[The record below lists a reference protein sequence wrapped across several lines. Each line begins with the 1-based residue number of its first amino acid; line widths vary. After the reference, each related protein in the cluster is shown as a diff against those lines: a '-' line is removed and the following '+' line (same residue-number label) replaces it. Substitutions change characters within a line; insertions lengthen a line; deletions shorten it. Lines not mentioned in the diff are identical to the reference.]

1 MPIQSVNRIAEV
13 SFKDHFFGPEANAPT
28 NGKIKVNHNTF
39 DVTFENGRVRAKF
52 ASGNAFANLFRS
64 NTLSRFTE
72 RLQTQYDAWL
82 EEQRKIEEAK
92 AAELALTLGFEDNP
106 DAAKV
111 KAVVDEFKAILEETN
126 PAGKETY
133 LSRLNDIARLAELR
147 NTLTR
152 NPSGEACNKAVKD
165 ADFLTH
171 FDDNAKK
178 LDNKGKKGYVLNM
191 LDAII
196 NGFLAA
202 ASQMTD
208 KKTQAVEFL
217 RNFDGACVEA
227 KNDNIQDWLSNAAG
241 IGKASRSDSSHDLAY
256 SVTAE
261 FAAIAEEVTAP
272 YYEEARKSC
281 EAEVRAACAK
291 KGITDEAEIARRIES
306 KASLI
311 VLEKDD
317 EIKPKVREALETYGK
332 FAAYDAL
339 IGAKRPITRIEKN
352 PENGKWT
359 ITTLVDKTGAPILK
373 PVSAF
378 DIDKDFAK
386 LVDMY
391 QEDAIAMDGTEKRT
405 AVAEPVFATR
415 EDLRAEAVLEQ
426 GALYQSGGAD
436 LAQLAERVKAE
447 FSYKPE
453 ISDEEFREK
462 VKAALD
468 EIMTAKKEDPAETK
482 ELFKRFLYNHASA
495 AYFDQMSDADRLVHL
510 VARRAET
517 LVDREKACLSKIPD
531 ASARCAKMMQ
541 NVYGKLNWRVNAGK
555 AAIYIERTLKQMVH
569 HAFHGKEGNHVSKEA
584 QQLLGHLMLNGIL
597 ISDHPV
603 YDLGHRA
610 AGGKE
615 VKLHKCFELLM
626 RCMKRYALAPQ
637 NWYMHKINA

>member
-1 MPIQSVNRIAEV
+1 MPIEVKHIAEV
-13 SFKDHFFGPEANAPT
+13 SLAEHFNATEAAAPA
-28 NGKIKVNHNTF
+28 NGQIKIHKNVYEVSF
-39 DVTFENGRVRAKF
+39 ADGRVNAKYLT
-52 ASGNAFANLFRS
+52 GNAFTNFFRS
-64 NTLSRFTE
+64 RTLDRFKHQ
-72 RLQTQYDAWL
+72 LQTQYDTWL
-82 EEQRKIEEAK
+82 EQQRQIEEAK
-92 AAELALTLGFEDNP
+92 AAELALTLGFKDNP

-111 KAVVDEFKAILEETN
+111 KAVADEFKAILEETN

-133 LSRLNDIARLAELR
+133 LARLNDIVRFAELR

-152 NPSGEACNKAVKD
+152 NPSGADCNKVVTD
-165 ADFLTH
+165 AGFLTH
-171 FDDNAKK
+171 FDDNTKK
-178 LDNKGKKGYVLNM
+178 LDNQGKKAYVLNM
-191 LDAII
+191 LDAIV

-208 KKTQAVEFL
+208 KKTQAAEFL
-217 RNFDGACVEA
+217 RNFDGTCVEA

-241 IGKASRSDSSHDLAY
+241 IGKASRSDSSRDLAY

-261 FAAIAEEVTAP
+261 FAAIADEVTAP

-291 KGITDEAEIARRIES
+291 KGITDEAEIKRRIES
-306 KASLI
+306 KASML
-311 VLEKDD
+311 VLDKDD
-317 EIKPKVREALETYGK
+317 EIKPKIREALETYGK
-332 FAAYDAL
+332 FVAYEAL
-339 IGAKRPITRIEKN
+339 IGAKRPITKIEKN
-352 PENGKWT
+352 PENGKWV
-359 ITTLVDKTGAPILK
+359 ITTLKDKAGAPILK

-378 DIDKDFAK
+378 DIDKDFSK

-391 QEDAIAMDGTEKRT
+391 MEDAIAMGMTEKRT
-405 AVAEPVFATR
+405 VAAEPVFATR

-447 FSYKPE
+447 FSYTPE

-482 ELFKRFLYNHASA
+482 ELFKRFFNNHASA

-531 ASARCAKMMQ
+531 ASVRCAKMMQ
-541 NVYGKLNWRVNAGK
+541 NAFQKLNWHVNASK
-555 AAIYIERTLKQMVH
+555 AAIYIERTLKQIVH
-569 HAFHGKEGNHVSKEA
+569 HSFHGKEGNHVSQEA
-584 QQLLGHLMLNGIL
+584 KQLLGHLMLNGIL
-597 ISDHPV
+597 ITDHPI

-615 VKLHKCFELLM
+615 VRLHKSFELLM